1 MINLLY
7 HATLYYEVCKYIQE
21 LDSKVLNTSW
31 SWKRQRLMREI
42 ALNTKTIRLLMEEP
56 TVHLFTT
63 APCYLLMPLPNV
75 GQVAVVPAI
84 YVAKLMSKAT
94 ALLMGKSVAS
104 AKVLIISKLFV
115 ILKAQPR
122 ERQAPS
128 RRSSFSTSNREG
140 HPWGA
145 IVV

>member
-1 MINLLY
+1 
-7 HATLYYEVCKYIQE
+7 
-21 LDSKVLNTSW
+21 
-31 SWKRQRLMREI
+31 MREI

-84 YVAKLMSKAT
+84 YAPKLMNKAT

-104 AKVLIISKLFV
+104 AKVPIISKLSV

-122 ERQAPS
+122 EQRMTSPFKKKQPQHQQQRRTSTGSNSGTGGRQP
-128 RRSSFSTSNREG
+128 FSKKKKMPKKQSKQRAYG
-140 HPWGA
+140 GD
-145 IVV
+145 I